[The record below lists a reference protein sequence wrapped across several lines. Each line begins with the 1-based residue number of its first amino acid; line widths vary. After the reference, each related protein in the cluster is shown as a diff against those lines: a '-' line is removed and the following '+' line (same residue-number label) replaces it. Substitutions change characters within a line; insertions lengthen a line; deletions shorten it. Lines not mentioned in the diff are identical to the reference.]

1 MKKSKIFQWEK
12 YKIGHIILINLN
24 QIPYN
29 MKMRERSLSTIE
41 YFLQLFGAI
50 PLSTVIVFIAAVAFL
65 VGLNIKVYKFIVT
78 NHDKLQEK
86 DETLKKI
93 ADCLEE
99 VKQEQKGL
107 KEAINELRGA
117 QQEIAEKQDIFEEQH
132 RNHSLNRLR
141 DRLLGSYRYYTDP
154 KKNPLQAWSE
164 MEKEA
169 FDKLFHDYEELGGD
183 GFMHSTVEP
192 AMAALEVV
200 LMTDTARLAEVMK
213 QRLG

>member
-1 MKKSKIFQWEK
+1 M
-12 YKIGHIILINLN
+12 
-24 QIPYN
+24 
-29 MKMRERSLSTIE
+29 E

-50 PLSTVIVFIAAVAFL
+50 PLSTVVVFIAAVAFL
-65 VGLNIKVYKFIVT
+65 VGLNIKIYKFIVT

-93 ADCLEE
+93 IDCLEE

-132 RNHSLNRLR
+132 RNHSLNKLR
-141 DRLLGSYRYYTDP
+141 DRLLSSYHYYTDP

-169 FDKLFHDYEELGGD
+169 FDKLFYDYEELGGD
-183 GFMHSTVEP
+183 GFMHSVVQPEIEKLDIIPMSDVEQIQ
-192 AMAALEVV
+192 L
-200 LMTDTARLAEVMK
+200 LYSSRK
-213 QRLG
+213 N

>member
-1 MKKSKIFQWEK
+1 MEK
-12 YKIGHIILINLN
+12 YEIGHIALTKLN

-29 MKMRERSLSTIE
+29 MKMRERSLSTME
-41 YFLQLFGAI
+41 YILQLFGAI

>member
-1 MKKSKIFQWEK
+1 MKI
-12 YKIGHIILINLN
+12 
-24 QIPYN
+24 
-29 MKMRERSLSTIE
+29 RERSLSTME
-41 YFLQLFGAI
+41 YILQLFGAI

-65 VGLNIKVYKFIVT
+65 VGLNIKIYKFIVT

-86 DETLKKI
+86 DEILKKI
-93 ADCLEE
+93 IDCLEE
-99 VKQEQKGL
+99 VKQEQEGL
-107 KEAINELRGA
+107 KEAINELHDA

-141 DRLLGSYRYYTDP
+141 DCLLGSYRYYTDP
-154 KKNPLQAWSE
+154 KKNPLHAWSE

>member
-1 MKKSKIFQWEK
+1 MEK
-12 YKIGHIILINLN
+12 YKIGHITLIKLN
-24 QIPYN
+24 QILYN
-29 MKMRERSLSTIE
+29 MKMRERSLSTME
-41 YFLQLFGAI
+41 YILQLFGAI

-65 VGLNIKVYKFIVT
+65 VGFNIKVYKFIVT

-107 KEAINELRGA
+107 KEAINELHGA
-117 QQEIAEKQDIFEEQH
+117 QQEIAKKQDIFEEQH

>member
-1 MKKSKIFQWEK
+1 MEK
-12 YKIGHIILINLN
+12 YKIGHITLIKLN

-29 MKMRERSLSTIE
+29 MKMRERSLSTME

-93 ADCLEE
+93 VDCLEE
-99 VKQEQKGL
+99 VKQEQQGL

-117 QQEIAEKQDIFEEQH
+117 QQEIAEKQDAFEEQH
-132 RNHSLNRLR
+132 RNHSLNKLR

-169 FDKLFHDYEELGGD
+169 FDKLFYDYEELGGD

>member
-1 MKKSKIFQWEK
+1 MEK
-12 YKIGHIILINLN
+12 YKIGHITLIKLN

-29 MKMRERSLSTIE
+29 MKMRERSLSTME

-50 PLSTVIVFIAAVAFL
+50 PLSTVVVFIAAVTFL
-65 VGLNIKVYKFIVT
+65 VVLCIRIYKFIVA

-86 DETLKKI
+86 DETLEKI
-93 ADCLEE
+93 IDCLEE
-99 VKQEQKGL
+99 VKQEQKEL
-107 KEAINELRGA
+107 KGAVSELRGA
-117 QQEIAEKQDIFEEQH
+117 QQKIAEKQDAFEEQH
-132 RNHSLNRLR
+132 RNHSLNKLR
-141 DRLLGSYRYYTDP
+141 DRLLDSYRYYTDP

-200 LMTDTARLAEVMK
+200 LMTDTARFAEIMR

>member
-1 MKKSKIFQWEK
+1 M
-12 YKIGHIILINLN
+12 
-24 QIPYN
+24 
-29 MKMRERSLSTIE
+29 E

-93 ADCLEE
+93 IDCLEE
-99 VKQEQKGL
+99 VKQEQKEL
-107 KEAINELRGA
+107 KEAVNKLRGA
-117 QQEIAEKQDIFEEQH
+117 QQEIAEKQDAFEEQH
-132 RNHSLNRLR
+132 RNHSLNKLR

-169 FDKLFHDYEELGGD
+169 FDKLFYDYEELGGD

>member
-1 MKKSKIFQWEK
+1 M
-12 YKIGHIILINLN
+12 
-24 QIPYN
+24 
-29 MKMRERSLSTIE
+29 E
-41 YFLQLFGAI
+41 YILQLFGAI
-50 PLSTVIVFIAAVAFL
+50 PLSTVIIFIAAVSFL
-65 VGLNIKVYKFIVT
+65 VVLCVKVYKFIVT

-86 DETLKKI
+86 DETLKNI

-117 QQEIAEKQDIFEEQH
+117 QQEIAEKQDAFEEQH
-132 RNHSLNRLR
+132 RNHSLNKLR
-141 DRLLGSYRYYTDP
+141 DRLLDSYRYYTNP

-169 FDKLFHDYEELGGD
+169 FDKLFYDYEELGGD

>member
-1 MKKSKIFQWEK
+1 M
-12 YKIGHIILINLN
+12 
-24 QIPYN
+24 
-29 MKMRERSLSTIE
+29 E
-41 YFLQLFGAI
+41 YILQLFGAI

-65 VGLNIKVYKFIVT
+65 VGLNIKVYKFIVN

-141 DRLLGSYRYYTDP
+141 DRLLGSYHYYTDP

-169 FDKLFHDYEELGGD
+169 FDKLFYDYEELGGD

>member
-1 MKKSKIFQWEK
+1 M
-12 YKIGHIILINLN
+12 
-24 QIPYN
+24 
-29 MKMRERSLSTIE
+29 E

-93 ADCLEE
+93 VDCLEE

-117 QQEIAEKQDIFEEQH
+117 QQEIAEKQDIFEERH

-141 DRLLGSYRYYTDP
+141 DCLLGSYRYYTDP

>member
-1 MKKSKIFQWEK
+1 M
-12 YKIGHIILINLN
+12 
-24 QIPYN
+24 
-29 MKMRERSLSTIE
+29 E

-50 PLSTVIVFIAAVAFL
+50 PLSTVVVFIAAVTFL
-65 VGLNIKVYKFIVT
+65 VVLCIRIYKFIVA
-78 NHDKLQEK
+78 NHDKLQKK
-86 DETLKKI
+86 DKTLKKI
-93 ADCLEE
+93 IDYLEE
-99 VKQEQKGL
+99 VKQEQK
-107 KEAINELRGA
+107 EAVNELRGA
-117 QQEIAEKQDIFEEQH
+117 QQEIAEKQDAFEEQH
-132 RNHSLNRLR
+132 RNHSLNKLR
-141 DRLLGSYRYYTDP
+141 DRLLSSYHYYTDP

-169 FDKLFHDYEELGGD
+169 FDKLFYDYEELGGD

>member
-1 MKKSKIFQWEK
+1 MKKYE
-12 YKIGHIILINLN
+12 IGHITLTKLN

-29 MKMRERSLSTIE
+29 MKMRERSLSTME
-41 YFLQLFGAI
+41 YILQLFGAI

-107 KEAINELRGA
+107 KEAISELRGA
-117 QQEIAEKQDIFEEQH
+117 QQKIAEKQDVFEEQH

-169 FDKLFHDYEELGGD
+169 FDKLFYDYEELGGD

>member
-1 MKKSKIFQWEK
+1 MEK
-12 YKIGHIILINLN
+12 YKIGHITLINLN

-29 MKMRERSLSTIE
+29 MKMRERSLSTME

-93 ADCLEE
+93 IDCLEE

-107 KEAINELRGA
+107 KEAVNELRGA

-169 FDKLFHDYEELGGD
+169 FDKLFYDYEELGGD

-192 AMAALEVV
+192 AMATLEVV

>member
-1 MKKSKIFQWEK
+1 MEK
-12 YKIGHIILINLN
+12 YKIGHITLTKLN

-29 MKMRERSLSTIE
+29 MKIKERSLSTME

-50 PLSTVIVFIAAVAFL
+50 PLSTVIVFIAAMTFL
-65 VGLNIKVYKFIVT
+65 VVFCIRIYKFIVA

-93 ADCLEE
+93 IDCLEE
-99 VKQEQKGL
+99 VKQEQKEL
-107 KEAINELRGA
+107 KEAVSELRGA
-117 QQEIAEKQDIFEEQH
+117 QQEIAEKQDAFEEQH
-132 RNHSLNRLR
+132 RNHSLNKLR

-169 FDKLFHDYEELGGD
+169 FDKLFYDYEELGGD

>member
-1 MKKSKIFQWEK
+1 MEK
-12 YKIGHIILINLN
+12 YKIGHITLIKLN

-29 MKMRERSLSTIE
+29 MKIRERSLSTME

-86 DETLKKI
+86 DETFKKI
-93 ADCLEE
+93 IDCLEE
-99 VKQEQKGL
+99 VKQEQKEL
-107 KEAINELRGA
+107 KEAVNELRGA

-132 RNHSLNRLR
+132 RNHSLNKLR
-141 DRLLGSYRYYTDP
+141 DRLLSSYRYYTDP

-169 FDKLFHDYEELGGD
+169 FDKLFYDYEELGGD

>member
-1 MKKSKIFQWEK
+1 MEK
-12 YKIGHIILINLN
+12 YKIGHITLINLN

-29 MKMRERSLSTIE
+29 MKMRERSLSTME
-41 YFLQLFGAI
+41 YILQLFGAI

-65 VGLNIKVYKFIVT
+65 VGLNIKVYKFIVN

>member
-1 MKKSKIFQWEK
+1 MEN
-12 YKIGHIILINLN
+12 YKIGHIVLIKFN
-24 QIPYN
+24 QILYN
-29 MKMRERSLSTIE
+29 MKMRERSLSTME
-41 YFLQLFGAI
+41 YILQLFGAI
-50 PLSTVIVFIAAVAFL
+50 PLSTVIVFIAAVASL
-65 VGLNIKVYKFIVT
+65 VVLCIKVYKFIVIS
-78 NHDKLQEK
+78 HDKLQEK

-93 ADCLEE
+93 VDCLEE
-99 VKQEQKGL
+99 VKQEQKEL

-154 KKNPLQAWSE
+154 RKNPLHAWSE

-169 FDKLFHDYEELGGD
+169 FDKLFYDYEELGGD

>member
-1 MKKSKIFQWEK
+1 M
-12 YKIGHIILINLN
+12 
-24 QIPYN
+24 
-29 MKMRERSLSTIE
+29 E
-41 YFLQLFGAI
+41 YILQLFGAI

-65 VGLNIKVYKFIVT
+65 VVLGVKVYKFIVT

-93 ADCLEE
+93 ADYLEKVE
-99 VKQEQKGL
+99 QEQKRL
-107 KEAINELRGA
+107 EEAINELRSA
-117 QQEIAEKQDIFEEQH
+117 QQETAAKQDTFEGQH
-132 RNHSLNRLR
+132 RNHSLNKLR
-141 DRLLGSYRYYTDP
+141 DRLLCSYRYYTDL

-183 GFMHSTVEP
+183 GFMHSTVEL

-200 LMTDTARLAEVMK
+200 LMTDTVRLAEVMK
-213 QRLG
+213 QRMG

>member
-1 MKKSKIFQWEK
+1 M
-12 YKIGHIILINLN
+12 
-24 QIPYN
+24 
-29 MKMRERSLSTIE
+29 E

-50 PLSTVIVFIAAVAFL
+50 PLSTVIVFIAAVTFL
-65 VGLNIKVYKFIVT
+65 VVLCIRIYKFIVA

-86 DETLKKI
+86 DETLEKI
-93 ADCLEE
+93 IDCLEE
-99 VKQEQKGL
+99 VKQEQKEL
-107 KEAINELRGA
+107 KETVNELRGA
-117 QQEIAEKQDIFEEQH
+117 QQEIAEKQDAFEEQH
-132 RNHSLNRLR
+132 RNHSLNKLR

-169 FDKLFHDYEELGGD
+169 FDKLFYDYEELGGD

>member
-1 MKKSKIFQWEK
+1 MYNYISLAQNGGIFISNKMYGTTIKNYRLTKEND
-12 YKIGHIILINLN
+12 HI
-24 QIPYN
+24 
-29 MKMRERSLSTIE
+29 RIE
-41 YFLQLFGAI
+41 YMNGR
-50 PLSTVIVFIAAVAFL
+50 TKIVP
-65 VGLNIKVYKFIVT
+65 IK
-78 NHDKLQEK
+78 EMS
-86 DETLKKI
+86 
-93 ADCLEE
+93 LEE

-117 QQEIAEKQDIFEEQH
+117 QQEIAAKQGTFEEQH

-154 KKNPLQAWSE
+154 KKNPLHAWSE

-200 LMTDTARLAEVMK
+200 LMTDTVRLAEVMK
-213 QRLG
+213 QRFG

>member
-1 MKKSKIFQWEK
+1 M
-12 YKIGHIILINLN
+12 
-24 QIPYN
+24 
-29 MKMRERSLSTIE
+29 E

-50 PLSTVIVFIAAVAFL
+50 PLSTVIVFIAAVTFL
-65 VGLNIKVYKFIVT
+65 VVFCIRIYKFIVA

-93 ADCLEE
+93 IDCLEE
-99 VKQEQKGL
+99 VKQEQKEL
-107 KEAINELRGA
+107 KGAVNELRGA
-117 QQEIAEKQDIFEEQH
+117 QQEIAEKQDAFEEQH
-132 RNHSLNRLR
+132 RNHSLNKLR
-141 DRLLGSYRYYTDP
+141 DRLLSSYHYYTDP

-169 FDKLFHDYEELGGD
+169 FDKLFYDYEELGGD